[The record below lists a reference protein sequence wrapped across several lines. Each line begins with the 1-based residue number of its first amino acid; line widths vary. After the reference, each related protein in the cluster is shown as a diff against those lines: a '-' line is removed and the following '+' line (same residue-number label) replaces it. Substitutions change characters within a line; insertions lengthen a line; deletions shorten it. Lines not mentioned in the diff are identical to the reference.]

1 MIELL
6 LGVLL
11 AISTNTA
18 CDYGKPADYYGW
30 VNTHP
35 YYSVMDLSTPE
46 HGDIWLMS
54 DGDDFD
60 GYYLFKFK
68 KPIAET
74 IGSGEDHG
82 ECFQYVGGAP

>member
-1 MIELL
+1 MIEML

-18 CDYGKPADYYGW
+18 CDYGKPADYAW
-30 VNTHP
+30 VDAHP
-35 YYSVMDLSTPE
+35 YYHVMDLSTPE

-54 DGDDFD
+54 DEGE
-60 GYYLFKFK
+60 YYLFKFK
-68 KPIAET
+68 QPIDET

-82 ECFQYVGGAP
+82 ECFRKVS